1 LAEVTVPPAVLVL
14 AGGRATRMGGGDKAL
29 LPFGEATLLDQV
41 LDRMVAQGSGTLLSA
56 NGDPARFARF
66 GLPVLADP
74 LPDHPGPLAGVLAGL
89 EWLRDQA
96 PTATDLVTVPTD
108 TPFLPLD
115 LVARLVAAR
124 EGEHA
129 DLACAASGGRLHP
142 VIGLWPVR
150 LAAALRVALAEE
162 GLRRVGEFAARFRR
176 VSVAYETDPIDPFV
190 NVNTPLE
197 LAEAERIWLGVQSGS
212 VSPRAGATP

>member
-1 LAEVTVPPAVLVL
+1 MTVPPAVLVL

-29 LPFGEATLLDQV
+29 LPFGGATLLDQV
-41 LDRMVAQGSGTLLSA
+41 LGRMVEQGSRVLLSA

-66 GLPVLADP
+66 GLSVLADP

-89 EWLRDQA
+89 EWLRDYA
-96 PTATDLVTVPTD
+96 PAATELVTVPTD
-108 TPFLPLD
+108 TPFLPHD
-115 LVARLVAAR
+115 LVARLAAAR
-124 EGEHA
+124 EAEHA

-150 LAAALRVALAEE
+150 LAVALRAALAEE

-176 VSVAYETDPIDPFV
+176 VSVAYETDPVDPFV
-190 NVNTPLE
+190 NVNTPSE
-197 LAEAERIWLGVQSGS
+197 LAEAELIWLGFQSAS
-212 VSPRAGATP
+212 ASPGAGTMP

>member
-1 LAEVTVPPAVLVL
+1 MTVLPAVLVL

-29 LPFGEATLLDQV
+29 LPFGGATLLDEV
-41 LDRMVAQGSGTLLSA
+41 LGRIAAQGSRMLLSA

-89 EWLRDQA
+89 EWLREHA
-96 PTATDLVTVPTD
+96 PAATELVTVPTD
-108 TPFLPLD
+108 TPFLPHD
-115 LVARLVAAR
+115 LVARLAAAR
-124 EGEHA
+124 GREDA

-150 LAAALRVALAEE
+150 LAVALRAALAEE

-176 VSVAYETDPIDPFV
+176 VSVAYETDPVDPFV
-190 NVNTPLE
+190 NVNTPSE
-197 LAEAERIWLGVQSGS
+197 LAEAERIWRGVQSAS
-212 VSPRAGATP
+212 ASPGAGTTP